1 MKNVYV
7 VERKRFDSVENKYV
21 EFHPTMEIF
30 SSEAKA
36 KEMVYYTI
44 ENEELMLT
52 RQVNTSRDIIID
64 AKYYNGTKYRFV
76 ITKMIVNQYNY
87 SV

>member
-1 MKNVYV
+1 MRNVYV

-21 EFHPTMEIF
+21 EFYPTMEIF

-36 KEMVYYTI
+36 KEMVYYSI

-52 RQVNTSRDIIID
+52 RQDNTSRDIVID
-64 AKYYNGTKYRFV
+64 AKYYNDTKYRFV
-76 ITKMIVNQYNY
+76 ITKMIVNQYDY